1 MERLKDL
8 DLPWYI
14 KDDLID
20 LLEEYPNLFDMTKEE
35 LSKLIDEQ
43 YRTSTALISKACKFE
58 NMANAIEKYCNAK
71 YGTEESG

>member
-1 MERLKDL
+1 MERLKDF

-20 LLEEYPNLFDMTKEE
+20 LLEEYPNLFEMSKEE
-35 LSKLIDEQ
+35 LSQLINDK
-43 YRTSTALISKACKFE
+43 YSTSTALISKACMFE

-71 YGTEESG
+71 YGTEVS